1 MRPTAFAST
10 SSTASAS
17 NGPDM
22 RDIRNRL
29 PRRSAPPRLT
39 PHREPT
45 PRRIYSSKETQPC
58 PAGLLQPRAK
68 GGVRETS
75 AEPCLGDEHV
85 DLSEA
90 LVGSVNFILQLSS
103 LAVLGTRCG
112 RSPGRR

>member
-1 MRPTAFAST
+1 MLVIAPACMSGNCPSRTRQRKATLLAANLPLSRGLRERP
-10 SSTASAS
+10 
-17 NGPDM
+17 
-22 RDIRNRL
+22 
-29 PRRSAPPRLT
+29 PRRWTLPGFVRSDRD
-39 PHREPT
+39 
-45 PRRIYSSKETQPC
+45 QC